1 MLTAVRWRAVLVG
14 FGLGILGIAAL
25 SLAIWLVL
33 YLLDIDD
40 AAGIATTFGTLGGFA
55 IAGWLAGRRAPFS
68 AWFHGA
74 LAAMGIALVVVV
86 TSRLGG
92 SSGAIAEVLLLAL
105 LASLLGGFGGY
116 LGGRRRP
123 SAPDPAKRS
132 THPRKASR
140 RRRGAS

>member
-1 MLTAVRWRAVLVG
+1 MLTAIRWRAVLIG

-33 YLLDIDD
+33 YLLDVAD
-40 AAGIATTFGTLGGFA
+40 ATGIATTIGTLGGFA

-92 SSGAIAEVLLLAL
+92 STAPTAEVLLLAL
-105 LASLLGGFGGY
+105 LASVVGGLGGY
-116 LGGRRRP
+116 LGGRRP
-123 SAPDPAKRS
+123 LRS
-132 THPRKASR
+132 
-140 RRRGAS
+140 

>member
-25 SLAIWLVL
+25 SLAFWLVL
-33 YLLDIDD
+33 YLLDVDD
-40 AAGIATTFGTLGGFA
+40 ATGIATTFGTLGGFA

-92 SSGAIAEVLLLAL
+92 STAAIAEVLLLAL
-105 LASLLGGFGGY
+105 LASFLGGLGGH

-123 SAPDPAKRS
+123 SAPDPTTPRP
-132 THPRKASR
+132 HPR
-140 RRRGAS
+140 